1 MSPTAM
7 TVPSESLTMFFPCFN
22 DAATIGSLVAAA
34 HVVGAESRRAFEI
47 LVVDDGSTDNSLE
60 ILEALKEKY
69 AELRV
74 VAHGA
79 NRGYGA
85 ALRSGF
91 SNAEKD
97 LVFYTD
103 GDGQYDVLELRKFL
117 PVLQDGVDVVNGYKI
132 ARSDPFHRV
141 VIGKVYLV
149 LMRILFRFHVRDVDC
164 DFRLVRREALSRIAL
179 RHSSG
184 VICLELVKKLEL
196 AGFRFVDFPVHHYH
210 RVAGRSQFFNFR
222 RLFVTAVNILRL
234 WWEIHVKRD
243 TPRGVAHA
251 SGAAGMGTAAAP
263 PPR

>member
-1 MSPTAM
+1 MADPMASGP
-7 TVPSESLTMFFPCFN
+7 ESLTVFFPCFN

-34 HVVGAESRRAFEI
+34 HVVGTESRRDFEI
-47 LVVDDGSTDNSLE
+47 LVVDDGSRDHSAA
-60 ILEALKEKY
+60 ILEALREKY
-69 AELRV
+69 PELRV
-74 VAHGA
+74 VSHGA

-91 SNAEKD
+91 SGATKD

-103 GDGQYDVLELRKFL
+103 GDGQYDVLELKKFL

-149 LMRILFRFHVRDVDC
+149 LMRGLFRFHVRDVDC
-164 DFRLVRREALSRIAL
+164 DFRLIRRSALNLIEL

-210 RVAGRSQFFNFR
+210 RVAGKSQFFNFR
-222 RLFVTAVNILRL
+222 RLLATGVNILRL
-234 WWEIHVKRD
+234 WWEIHVARD

-251 SGAAGMGTAAAP
+251 SGAAGVGAAAG
-263 PPR
+263 PRPS